1 MYESR
6 RERRSEDDRL
16 TEKFADPLSERRKR
30 AEQVRRLVNDNDM
43 SPDLAREIVDA
54 RLRRRKPNKKG
65 GR

>member
-1 MYESR
+1 MYESH

-30 AEQVRRLVNDNDM
+30 AKQVRRLVNDNDM

-54 RLRRRKPNKKG
+54 RLRRRNQSKKG